1 MALSA
6 TDKDC
11 LEKLHEYLV
20 RRERTGRLTDE
31 ELTHFASLKTGE
43 EAERMAAAKWYAE
56 NVALIQVQ
64 ARLAN
69 IDAEKTALQTEETD
83 LLAYIA

>member
-1 MALSA
+1 MALST

-11 LEKLHEYLV
+11 LEKLHDYLV
-20 RRERTGRLTDE
+20 KRDRKGRLTGDE
-31 ELTHFASLKTGE
+31 ETHFAALKTGDE
-43 EAERMAAAKWYAE
+43 TERVDAAKWYAE
-56 NVALIQVQ
+56 SVALVQVQ